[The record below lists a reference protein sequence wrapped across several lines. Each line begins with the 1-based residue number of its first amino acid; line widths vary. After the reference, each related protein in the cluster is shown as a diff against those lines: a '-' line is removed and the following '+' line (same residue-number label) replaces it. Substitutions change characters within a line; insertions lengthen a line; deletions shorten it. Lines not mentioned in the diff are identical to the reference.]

1 MQLIDTKEIIIIL
14 LLVRAL
20 KNHHLLQA
28 AKKVLLKSHQVVL
41 HQAVL
46 HQVRNPVLPH
56 LQILLITV
64 EIRKLLPHEIDNEE
78 VSESQAV

>member
-1 MQLIDTKEIIIIL
+1 MLFRSI
-14 LLVRAL
+14 V
-20 KNHHLLQA
+20 
-28 AKKVLLKSHQVVL
+28 KKALLKSHQVVL

-46 HQVRNPVLPH
+46 HQVRNPVLPR

-64 EIRKLLPHEIDNEE
+64 EIRKLLLHEINNEE